1 MATHDAGSN
10 LTPDE
15 ARDALSLADAEERA
29 TVNRPVPWWYFPILA
44 VMILAVFIL
53 NSVEDPAP
61 SVRWIIVTLAVG
73 VPVTMAVLVGRITLN
88 QPGYRGVRT
97 RWGWTI
103 VAIVIAAALAITPVL
118 LADTIG
124 SWVWIVCG
132 SVLAVLIAGFGI
144 AYWRRYPRA

>member
-10 LTPDE
+10 LTPDD
-15 ARDALSLADAEERA
+15 AREALSLADTEEQA

-61 SVRWIIVTLAVG
+61 SIRWIVVTLAVG
-73 VPVTMAVLVGRITLN
+73 VPVTMAVLVGRITFN
-88 QPGYRGVRT
+88 QPGYRGVHT

-103 VAIVIAAALAITPVL
+103 VAIVVAAALAITPVL
-118 LADTIG
+118 LAGAIG
-124 SWVWIVCG
+124 SWLWIACG